1 MFSDCKI
8 TAYFVLLQ
16 AKTKSMSQKA
26 FYRMNPATGQYERV
40 YPGAWQ
46 RIASSLRMVR
56 WARPWPS
63 GR

>member
-1 MFSDCKI
+1 
-8 TAYFVLLQ
+8 
-16 AKTKSMSQKA
+16 MSQKA